1 MIKICF
7 RAFSVPAVLN
17 NNQCCAI
24 APPLTNWQNR
34 SQCGEYDCIVIIGLD
49 YSHSVMSKNMSWIAE
64 AQELGMLVNVWTI
77 NNAADMIMYIN
88 NKVDFITTNYP
99 DMCKRYV
106 EQYN

>member
-1 MIKICF
+1 
-7 RAFSVPAVLN
+7 
-17 NNQCCAI
+17 
-24 APPLTNWQNR
+24 
-34 SQCGEYDCIVIIGLD
+34 
-49 YSHSVMSKNMSWIAE
+49 MSKNMSWIAE